1 MRRID
6 NGRRGERKSRESKA
20 ERAKFLLTTHVKETK
35 KKEEKKLTR
44 QKNTDSVEKG
54 RKKMYSN

>member
-35 KKEEKKLTR
+35 KK
-44 QKNTDSVEKG
+44 G
-54 RKKMYSN
+54 RKETHKTEEYRQR